1 MGHYYQYLHR
11 KPKKGGQVAIFSSKM
26 HLKCSERRE
35 QIYTLVTGIQ
45 QKMITNSKQ
54 FEHVAPNK
62 ENPYE
67 IMR

>member
-1 MGHYYQYLHR
+1 
-11 KPKKGGQVAIFSSKM
+11 M

-67 IMR
+67 IKKNINDNTITC